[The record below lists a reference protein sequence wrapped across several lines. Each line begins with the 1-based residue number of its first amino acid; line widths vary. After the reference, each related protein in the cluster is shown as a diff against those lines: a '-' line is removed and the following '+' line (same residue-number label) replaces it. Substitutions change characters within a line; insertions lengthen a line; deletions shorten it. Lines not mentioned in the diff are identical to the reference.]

1 MVPRAAGGCYHR
13 RATLEE
19 KNEGGS
25 EPSRHWMN
33 DTRLKSYATA
43 AGVFILDRFTKR
55 LIENNLSF
63 MDTYRVVP
71 GFFDIVHSQNRGIA
85 FGLFNDGN
93 STWST
98 GLVALFS
105 VAAVLVIA
113 ALLWNAARIERLS
126 LAGLS
131 LILGGAAGNLFDRI
145 AFGRV
150 TDFLEFYVGNYHW
163 PTFNVADSAIVVG
176 CGLLLLEQVRSK
188 RQAANVP

>member
-1 MVPRAAGGCYHR
+1 MVGSWSAQRTAGTIKKRSTRAGR
-13 RATLEE
+13 R
-19 KNEGGS
+19 GR
-25 EPSRHWMN
+25 SRHGMN
-33 DTRLKSYATA
+33 EIRLKSYATA
-43 AGVFILDRFTKR
+43 AAVFILDRFTKR

-93 STWST
+93 SNWST

-188 RQAANVP
+188 RQA

>member
-1 MVPRAAGGCYHR
+1 MSDIRV
-13 RATLEE
+13 
-19 KNEGGS
+19 
-25 EPSRHWMN
+25 
-33 DTRLKSYATA
+33 KSYATA
-43 AGVFILDRFTKR
+43 AAVFILDRFTKR

-85 FGLFNDGN
+85 FGLFNNDGN
-93 STWST
+93 SNWST

-176 CGLLLLEQVRSK
+176 CGLLLVEQVRSK

>member
-1 MVPRAAGGCYHR
+1 
-13 RATLEE
+13 
-19 KNEGGS
+19 
-25 EPSRHWMN
+25 MN
-33 DTRLKSYATA
+33 DIRLKSYATA
-43 AGVFILDRFTKR
+43 IAVFSLDRFTKW
-55 LIENNLSF
+55 LIENHLSF
-63 MDTYRVVP
+63 MDTHHVVP

-85 FGLFNDGN
+85 FGLFNDGHSN
-93 STWST
+93 WST

-105 VAAVLVIA
+105 VAAVTVIA

-150 TDFLEFYVGNYHW
+150 TDFLEFYVGSYHW

-176 CGLLLLEQVRSK
+176 CGLLLLEQVRAK
-188 RQAANVP
+188 RPAANVP

>member
-1 MVPRAAGGCYHR
+1 
-13 RATLEE
+13 
-19 KNEGGS
+19 
-25 EPSRHWMN
+25 MN
-33 DTRLKSYATA
+33 DIRFKSYATA
-43 AGVFILDRFTKR
+43 AAVFILDRFTKR
-55 LIENNLSF
+55 LIENNLSV

-93 STWST
+93 SNWST

-113 ALLWNAARIERLS
+113 ALLWNGARIERLS

-145 AFGRV
+145 ASGRV

-176 CGLLLLEQVRSK
+176 CGLLLLEQLRSK

>member
-1 MVPRAAGGCYHR
+1 
-13 RATLEE
+13 
-19 KNEGGS
+19 
-25 EPSRHWMN
+25 MN
-33 DTRLKSYATA
+33 DIRLKSYATA
-43 AGVFILDRFTKR
+43 AAVFVLDRVTKR
-55 LIENNLSF
+55 LIEDNLSI
-63 MDTYRVVP
+63 METHPVVP
-71 GFFDIVHSQNRGIA
+71 GFFDIVRTQNHGIA

-93 STWST
+93 SNWST

-113 ALLWNAARIERLS
+113 ALLWNAARMERLS

-145 AFGRV
+145 ASTSKSV
-150 TDFLEFYVGNYHW
+150 TDFLDFHIAGHYW

-176 CGLLLLEQVRSK
+176 CGLLLVEQLRSK

>member
-1 MVPRAAGGCYHR
+1 M
-13 RATLEE
+13 
-19 KNEGGS
+19 NEI
-25 EPSRHWMN
+25 
-33 DTRLKSYATA
+33 RLKSYATA
-43 AGVFILDRFTKR
+43 AAVFILDRFTKR

-93 STWST
+93 SNWST

-163 PTFNVADSAIVVG
+163 PTFNVADSAITVG
-176 CGLLLLEQVRSK
+176 VALMILDLLGLGTRHVSR
-188 RQAANVP
+188 AV

>member
-1 MVPRAAGGCYHR
+1 
-13 RATLEE
+13 
-19 KNEGGS
+19 
-25 EPSRHWMN
+25 MN
-33 DTRLKSYATA
+33 DIRLKSYLTA
-43 AGVFILDRFTKR
+43 AAVFSLDRFTKR
-55 LIENNLSF
+55 WIESNLSF
-63 MDTYRVVP
+63 LGTYRVVP

-93 STWST
+93 SNWST

-105 VAAVLVIA
+105 VAAVMVIA
-113 ALLWNAARIERLS
+113 ALLWNAARMERLS

-150 TDFLEFYVGNYHW
+150 TDFLEFYVGSYHW

-176 CGLLLLEQVRSK
+176 CGLLLLEQVRTK